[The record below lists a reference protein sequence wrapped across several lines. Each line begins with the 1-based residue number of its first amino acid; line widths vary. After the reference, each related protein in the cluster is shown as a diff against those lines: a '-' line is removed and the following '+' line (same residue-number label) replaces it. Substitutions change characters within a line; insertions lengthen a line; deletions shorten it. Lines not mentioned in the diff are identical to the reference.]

1 MSFPSTLEYRAT
13 RSALHLPSPRSG
25 QSRPGS
31 TREWGQ
37 GNDLNRRN
45 SKNPFFPDPIP
56 DSWSALDL
64 DPEEIGRLVRRHRCG
79 GLADVER
86 IQRTR
91 VVSESPNEMT
101 ARINPQN
108 PIRKENR
115 TASSRWW
122 L

>member
-1 MSFPSTLEYRAT
+1 MGYRILKPYFPLGRVCMTAGV
-13 RSALHLPSPRSG
+13 A
-25 QSRPGS
+25 
-31 TREWGQ
+31 
-37 GNDLNRRN
+37 
-45 SKNPFFPDPIP
+45 
-56 DSWSALDL
+56 ALDF
-64 DPEEIGRLVRRHRCG
+64 DPEEIGRPVRRHHCN

-86 IQRTR
+86 IQRTK
-91 VVSESPNEMT
+91 VASESPSEMT

>member
-1 MSFPSTLEYRAT
+1 MGYRILKPHFPLGRVCMTAGV
-13 RSALHLPSPRSG
+13 A
-25 QSRPGS
+25 
-31 TREWGQ
+31 
-37 GNDLNRRN
+37 
-45 SKNPFFPDPIP
+45 
-56 DSWSALDL
+56 ALDF
-64 DPEEIGRLVRRHRCG
+64 DPEEIGRPVRRHHCN

-86 IQRTR
+86 IQRTK
-91 VVSESPNEMT
+91 VASESPSEMT